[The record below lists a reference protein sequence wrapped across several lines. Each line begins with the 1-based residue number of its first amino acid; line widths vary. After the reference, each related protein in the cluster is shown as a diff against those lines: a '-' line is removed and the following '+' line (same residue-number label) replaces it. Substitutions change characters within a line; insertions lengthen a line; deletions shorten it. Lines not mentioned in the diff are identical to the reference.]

1 MGGLIRSWPMQTH
14 YSVPEFN
21 KTAFNCPH
29 CGAFAE
35 QKWSELRCDIF
46 AHQNDWELGRTLELL
61 KNKGYSELDAAHMRY
76 EQAGGIFAAICAHCK
91 KYSYWLE
98 RKMLWPAASTIEMPN
113 PDMPEEC
120 QKLYMEARIIAGQ
133 SPRAA
138 AALLRLCV
146 EKFILALGGTE
157 KKLADGIQALIDN
170 GKISQAEQ
178 EYLHICRL
186 IGNDAV
192 HPREI
197 SLSDS
202 PEIVLPLFRFLN
214 ILVQRTISAEKE
226 RSNFIAGL
234 PSNIQQKITA
244 HKEAGAADWD
254 K

>member
-1 MGGLIRSWPMQTH
+1 MQTH
-14 YSVPEFN
+14 YSAPEFG

-29 CGAFAE
+29 CRVYAKQEWLPFKTHAE
-35 QKWSELRCDIF
+35 WHNLLQSLSYNSGGYGNNDAIILAQSF
-46 AHQNDWELGRTLELL
+46 IAGGQNLNKAELL
-61 KNKGYSELDAAHMRY
+61 GV
-76 EQAGGIFAAICAHCK
+76 QCAHCK
-91 KYSYWLE
+91 KYSYWLGG
-98 RKMLWPAASTIEMPN
+98 KMLWPAASTIEMPN

-120 QKLYMEARIIAGQ
+120 RKLYLEARAIAGQ

-146 EKFILALGGTE
+146 EKFIPALGGTE

-226 RSNFIAGL
+226 RSSFIAGL

-244 HKEAGAADWD
+244 HKEAGAADLD
-254 K
+254 KGG